1 MARSDRSR
9 VFDERRDSRG
19 GFRNDRRNEI
29 TPEQSSGTV
38 FIPRL
43 PFELEEQDLHYLLDK
58 MKIQYD
64 SARLKK
70 KSEGNVF
77 AFV

>member
-1 MARSDRSR
+1 M
-9 VFDERRDSRG
+9 
-19 GFRNDRRNEI
+19 
-29 TPEQSSGTV
+29 
-38 FIPRL
+38 
-43 PFELEEQDLHYLLDK
+43 EEQDLHYLLDE

-77 AFV
+77 AFVQISD